1 MEENKQDIEMMRKLI
16 EKKKQKSASQG
27 SIKRGPEDRY
37 GTSSHR
43 SKKQNKNDTPAPGD
57 DSSEV

>member
-1 MEENKQDIEMMRKLI
+1 MEKKKSDLDIMRELI

-37 GTSSHR
+37 GTTSPG
-43 SKKQNKNDTPAPGD
+43 KKRQKTGGLPPK
-57 DSSEV
+57 